1 MCDHGLRESPRLAA
15 EKKSEATP
23 TLKQF
28 PLRVTAVFAPTHPL
42 IGFGQFGRCY
52 LQPEIKSVKGNQLYA
67 RPLLEDKKTLTLTFR
82 ARDPKHGA
90 VDVVTY
96 RYTGHGTALAAVQD
110 LMGVGRRD
118 SRDAISF
125 LDCFPADGVLVTP
138 HLSQLVEGLDV
149 DELAKQASLLLRL
162 HRVTR
167 TTLFT
172 HR

>member
-1 MCDHGLRESPRLAA
+1 MCDHGPREARLQG
-15 EKKSEATP
+15 EKTKATP

-28 PLRVTAVFAPTHPL
+28 PLRTTAVFAPTAL
-42 IGFGQFGRCY
+42 LGFGQFGPCY
-52 LQPEIKSVKGNQLYA
+52 LQPDESRVRA
-67 RPLLEDKKTLTLTFR
+67 PRTHERPLLEDKKTLTVTFR

-96 RYTGHGTALAAVQD
+96 RYTGHGTVLGAVEK

-138 HLSQLVEGLDV
+138 HLSRLVEGLDV
-149 DELAKQASLLLRL
+149 DELAKQARLLLRL

>member
-96 RYTGHGTALAAVQD
+96 RYTGHESSHECHTV
-110 LMGVGRRD
+110 
-118 SRDAISF
+118 F
-125 LDCFPADGVLVTP
+125 LIL
-138 HLSQLVEGLDV
+138 
-149 DELAKQASLLLRL
+149 SLLVVVPGDKYKL
-162 HRVTR
+162 
-167 TTLFT
+167 
-172 HR
+172 